1 MTIDLITV
9 LIIVFSFFVVLLFLC
24 IFNKNSRHSNED
36 VIQSSRESYLRDLN
50 EDLEQLLSIASH
62 DLREPLVGAA
72 GFISLVI
79 SRYTKSLEKE
89 AVEFL
94 EEALN
99 GTRLMERKIDDLL
112 LLSRSGRVETDQ
124 YFTISDAFNDAIAS
138 LNGHMTDIEIHSNFK
153 LCNDEVVGSRVM
165 VGQVIQNIMGNAIKY
180 KSLSRKLKISLIT
193 ERYGNFVKVSISDNG
208 IGFDP
213 RQSDRIF
220 QAFQRLHTSDSRYS
234 GTGIGLAICR
244 KIVTK
249 HGGAIWAESKED
261 FGSTFSFTIPVNQH
275 DNFGHIIN

>member
-1 MTIDLITV
+1 MTLDLITV
-9 LIIVFSFFVVLLFLC
+9 LIIVFLIFIILLFLC
-24 IFNKNSRHSNED
+24 IFNRNNRHLNED
-36 VIQSSRESYLRDLN
+36 VIQNSRESYLRDLN

-79 SRYTKSLEKE
+79 SRYSKSLEKE

-112 LLSRSGRVETDQ
+112 LLSRAGRVEADQ
-124 YFTISDAFNDAIAS
+124 HFTISSAFNDAMES
-138 LNGHMTDIEIHSNFK
+138 LNGRLTDVEIRSDFK
-153 LCNDEVVGSRVM
+153 FCDNAVIGSRVM
-165 VGQVIQNIMGNAIKY
+165 VGQVIQNIIGNAIKY
-180 KSLSRKLKISLIT
+180 KSLNRPLKITLKT
-193 ERYGNFVKVSISDNG
+193 DRYGNFIKVSISDNG

-220 QAFQRLHTSDSRYS
+220 QAFQRLHASDSRYS

-249 HGGAIWAESKED
+249 HGGAIWATSKVD
-261 FGSTFSFTIPVNQH
+261 HGSTFYFTIPVGQH
-275 DNFGHIIN
+275 DDFGNPIN